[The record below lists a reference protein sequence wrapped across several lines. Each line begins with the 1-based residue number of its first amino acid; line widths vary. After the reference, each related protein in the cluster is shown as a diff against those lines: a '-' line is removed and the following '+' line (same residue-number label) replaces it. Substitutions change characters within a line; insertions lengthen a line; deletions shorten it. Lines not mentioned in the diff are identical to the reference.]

1 LGCLLVHLG
10 GPVREVTVAHRD
22 IGIDGRETLFQS
34 WSPARAKGFVSAA
47 GVGDRKSFLNGAE
60 HGRRIIYLGSD
71 GKGEDVD
78 ETLPKAKRRRAK
90 TRSDSIAPLLK
101 IVVTNVGY

>member
-1 LGCLLVHLG
+1 MAHKYRNSLFIWGVYLFTLGD
-10 GPVREVTVAHRD
+10 PVREVTVAHRD

-34 WSPARAKGFVSAA
+34 WSHARAKGFVSA
-47 GVGDRKSFLNGAE
+47 GDRKSFLNGAE

-78 ETLPKAKRRRAK
+78 ETLPKAKRRRA
-90 TRSDSIAPLLK
+90 
-101 IVVTNVGY
+101 N